1 MKRKG
6 KVDDLLENWTKHGI
20 VACLR
25 HIFRLQSP
33 RPPPDSMSFTCTPH
47 GYRLSQAD
55 LRLRRAHVHSIRL
68 HCMHILIIASLRSI

>member
-1 MKRKG
+1 MEKSNQRIC
-6 KVDDLLENWTKHGI
+6 KHS
-20 VACLR
+20 LR

-33 RPPPDSMSFTCTPH
+33 RPLPDSMSFTCTPI
-47 GYRLSQAD
+47 GYRRSQAD